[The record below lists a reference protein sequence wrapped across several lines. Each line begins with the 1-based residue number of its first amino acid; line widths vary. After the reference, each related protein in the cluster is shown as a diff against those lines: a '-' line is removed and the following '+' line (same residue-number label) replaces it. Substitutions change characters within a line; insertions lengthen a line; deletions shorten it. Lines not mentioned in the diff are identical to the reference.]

1 MKITDEK
8 LKRTAGRLL
17 RSRPRG
23 SCPDESILGA
33 FADGKLAEAGCD
45 DLIRHLSRCP
55 ACFATVTALRDLAEH
70 RENEEACRVPVASL
84 ERARKLDPCAQSAL
98 SVVVNFAR
106 GLAQVLSASEGVI
119 NGRAFSPAGA
129 RRGESRAVS
138 ETLVT
143 FSREFPPYQAEVDVE
158 KTKPDRGEV
167 TVTLLESGHPASGL
181 RVTIFKKD
189 DELESS
195 MLDGGMAVFENLKF
209 GEYRLEIT
217 RVGEPVGRIDLEMK
231 GDGK

>member
-8 LKRTAGRLL
+8 IKRTVGQLL

-23 SCPDESILGA
+23 NCPDESTLGA
-33 FADGKLAEAGCD
+33 FADGVLAEAGQEEI
-45 DLIRHLSRCP
+45 IRHLSRCKI
-55 ACFATVTALRDLAEH
+55 CFATVSALRDLAE
-70 RENEEACRVPVASL
+70 RPEKEAACRVPEAAL
-84 ERARKLDPCAQSAL
+84 ERARRLDPAAKSAL
-98 SVVVNFAR
+98 SVVIDFAR
-106 GLAQVLSASEGVI
+106 GLAQILSASEGVI
-119 NGRAFSPAGA
+119 SGRAFSPACA
-129 RRGESRAVS
+129 RGETRAVS

-167 TVTLLESGHPASGL
+167 TVTLLESGRLAAGL
-181 RVTIFKKD
+181 RVSIFQKD
-189 DELESS
+189 AELESS
-195 MLDGGMAVFENLKF
+195 MLDGGTAVFENLKF

-217 RVGEPVGRIDLEMK
+217 RVGEPVGRIDLAMK